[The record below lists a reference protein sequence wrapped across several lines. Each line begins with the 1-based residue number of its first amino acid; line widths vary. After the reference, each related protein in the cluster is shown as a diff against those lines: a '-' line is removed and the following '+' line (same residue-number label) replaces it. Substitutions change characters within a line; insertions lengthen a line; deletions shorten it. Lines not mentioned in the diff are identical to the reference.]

1 MQKKNCRENKLTRIL
16 CSNKKEQTTIMLHTF
31 CLTLQ
36 MNFRLI
42 MLSERNQIQKQM
54 YYVILHI

>member
-1 MQKKNCRENKLTRIL
+1 
-16 CSNKKEQTTIMLHTF
+16 MLHTF